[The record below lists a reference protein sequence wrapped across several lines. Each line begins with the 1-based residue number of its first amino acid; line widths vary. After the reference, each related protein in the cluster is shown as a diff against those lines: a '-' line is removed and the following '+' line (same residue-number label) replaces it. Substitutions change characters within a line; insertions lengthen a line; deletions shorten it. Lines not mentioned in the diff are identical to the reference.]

1 MGVVREMASKAY
13 VTTLVR
19 LLTDTVGRS
28 SSTTVPLVEALG
40 RRLASD
46 LITHHPSPRFDNS
59 QMDGYGITYANLT
72 GGRFRVGPDVPA
84 GTDPVGI
91 YPHGVSGDGND
102 IAAPIMTGAAIPEDV
117 AAIIPVE
124 HADPATFVEVDHY
137 VNLPATEAGKF
148 IRKAG
153 SDMKVGT
160 HLAREGTV
168 IDAALIA
175 TAASQGITELSVTSR
190 LRVGIIAGGDEVV
203 SSNTPAPAKIF
214 DANTPLLRNLAQAHG
229 LEVVA
234 TAGTTDD
241 LHDFQI
247 ALDHMLHDQGPDLI
261 ITSGGI
267 SEGKYE
273 VVRQFLD
280 RLDTAWVGKID
291 QQPGGPQG
299 YGVYGSTPIIAVPGN
314 PVSTMVS
321 MRMLILPA
329 VWQAFNTGF
338 EPVQILAR
346 INDAVSGIQN
356 KTQYRRGVVGLH
368 GTEVVAEIQGET
380 GSHLLAQAVGANAL
394 IEIPPEARL
403 QPGDTV
409 AAHLYAN
416 TSWNATV
423 APVPI
428 RAARFESEPN
438 GHSGSRERTALVV
451 VSSTR
456 AAAGIYEDNAGPKL
470 VEWLQT
476 KGYDVPE
483 ALVVADH
490 DLKTTMQ
497 RLISGEYGP
506 LPDVLITSGGTGVS
520 PTDQTVEILSE
531 YLDVQM
537 PHVTSAL
544 LLKGLKSTPH
554 AALSRGIAGLMGT
567 TFVVTLPGSIG
578 GVKDGIA
585 VLDELIDHIVDQVQ
599 GMDHSR

>member
-1 MGVVREMASKAY
+1 MEMTSEAY
-13 VTTLVR
+13 VTTLSR
-19 LLTDTVGRS
+19 LLTDTVGQL
-28 SSTTVPLVEALG
+28 SSTTVPLVEAPG
-40 RRLASD
+40 KRLASD
-46 LITHHPSPRFDNS
+46 LLTHHPSPRFDNS
-59 QMDGYGITYANLT
+59 QMDGYGITYANLA
-72 GGRFRVGPDVPA
+72 GGRVRVGPDVPA

-91 YPHGVSGDGND
+91 YPHGVSGYGRDV
-102 IAAPIMTGAAIPEDV
+102 AAPIMTGAAIPEDV

-124 HADPATFVEVDHY
+124 QADPATFVEVDHC
-137 VNLPATEAGKF
+137 VNLPAAEAGKF

-153 SDMKVGT
+153 SDMKAGAP
-160 HLAREGTV
+160 LAKEGTL

-175 TAASQGITELSVTSR
+175 TAASQGITELPVTSH
-190 LRVGIIAGGDEVV
+190 LRIGIIAGGDEVV
-203 SSNTPAPAKIF
+203 SSNTPAPAEIF
-214 DANTPLLRNLAQAHG
+214 DANTPLLRSLAQAHG
-229 LEVVA
+229 VEVVA

-241 LHDFQI
+241 LHDLQI
-247 ALDHMLHDQGPDLI
+247 VLDHMLHDHGPDLI

-299 YGVYGSTPIIAVPGN
+299 YGVYGFTPIIAVPGN

-329 VWQAFNTGF
+329 VWQAFNAGF
-338 EPVQILAR
+338 EPVQIRAR
-346 INDAVSGIQN
+346 INDAVGGIQN
-356 KTQYRRGVVGLH
+356 KTQYRRGIVGLH

-380 GSHLLAQAVGANAL
+380 GSHLLAQAVGTNAL
-394 IEIPPEARL
+394 IEIPPAARL
-403 QPGDTV
+403 QPGDTIT
-409 AAHLYAN
+409 AHLYAN

-423 APVPI
+423 APIPI
-428 RAARFESEPN
+428 RAAQVESDLN
-438 GHSGSRERTALVV
+438 GSRKRTALVV

-456 AAAGIYEDNAGPKL
+456 AAAGVYDDNAGPKL

-476 KGYDVPE
+476 KGYDAPE

-490 DLKTTMQ
+490 DLKFTMK

-520 PTDQTVEILSE
+520 PTDQTVEVLRE

-537 PHVTSAL
+537 PHVTSAI

-567 TFVVTLPGSIG
+567 TFVVTLPGSVG
-578 GVKDGIA
+578 GVRDGIA
-585 VLDELIDHIVDQVQ
+585 VLDELIDHTIDQVQ
-599 GMDHSR
+599 GVDHSR